1 MSAAPFGLDERL
13 WEILV
18 CPGPEH
24 GALTADLDAE
34 QLVCTQCGARFD
46 VRDGVPIMLLPEAT
60 A

>member
-24 GALTADLDAE
+24 GALTADFDAQ
-34 QLVCTQCGARFD
+34 QLVCTQCSARFD
-46 VRDGVPIMLLPEAT
+46 VRDGLPIMLLPEAT

>member
-13 WEILV
+13 WQILV

-24 GALTADLDAE
+24 GSLVADESAH
-34 QLVCTQCGARFD
+34 QLVCTECHARFD
-46 VRDGVPIMLLPEAT
+46 VRDGLPIMLLPEAS